1 MSGILDDITHTQMQ
15 SNIFLGRHHV
25 NNDFQLLTLLYILL
39 LTGPSLNIFMEEAL
53 AARSLWNMNKAFEK
67 EIKRNFFMEQ
77 MENKTKLTTKSQSVL
92 DQCDNDPT
100 FLLRC

>member
-67 EIKRNFFMEQ
+67 EIKRNFSW
-77 MENKTKLTTKSQSVL
+77 NKWKIKLK
-92 DQCDNDPT
+92 
-100 FLLRC
+100 LLLNPNQF